1 MSNQSLFD
9 VRVGVLMAVLMLVVA
24 DATIQL

>member
-9 VRVGVLMAVLMLVVA
+9 VRVVVLMAVLMLVVA